1 MDKVNSPMF
10 SEFKKS
16 SKEDWIKNATSD
28 LKGIDVFSK
37 YRWAS
42 DGISIDPYYD
52 LSDLDKIKNH
62 ELFENLLLNED
73 DPSGEPRV
81 WNNIQKIVVTNFT
94 SANTMALEA
103 LNNGADGVEFD
114 LGLIETGEIEILLA
128 EIQLNYCSISLINT
142 PLKILQNYIKYLNSN
157 GDPVLVSGQ
166 LIGGSKVN
174 DQIESDE
181 LIQIINNTAE
191 FSKIRCIEVSDDN
204 EESVSGQIVK
214 ILTSTNRQIRSLLL
228 HGVDITTIAKSIS
241 YSTKIGTDFF
251 VEIAKVKS
259 IRNLL
264 FQIYRAYGH
273 EEYQPADSHIKCISN
288 VWINE
293 KYQPHGNMLKGSTAA
308 MSAILGGCHTLI
320 VEPEDSENSQSTRIA
335 RNVSNILR
343 EESYLSKT
351 ADPAAGSYYIESLTD
366 KISQHS
372 WQVFQKELLDST
384 IEK

>member
-1 MDKVNSPMF
+1 MDKLNSPMF

-28 LKGIDVFSK
+28 LKGVDVFSK

-81 WNNIQKIVVTNFT
+81 WNNIQKIVVTNFA
-94 SANTMALEA
+94 SANTKAIDA
-103 LNNGADGVEFD
+103 LNNGADGIEFD
-114 LGLIETGEIEILLA
+114 LDLIENGEIKILLA
-128 EIQLNYCSISLINT
+128 DIQLNYCAISITNA
-142 PLKILQNYIKYLNSN
+142 PPQILQDYIKYLTNN
-157 GDPVLVSGQ
+157 GDPSLVSGQ
-166 LIGGSKVN
+166 IIGINNVKY
-174 DQIESDE
+174 QIESDE
-181 LIQIINNTAE
+181 LIQIINSTAQ
-191 FSKIRCIEVSDDN
+191 FPKIKCIEISDEN
-204 EESVSGQIVK
+204 EESVSDQIVK

-228 HGVDITTIAKSIS
+228 HGIDITTIAKSLS

-273 EEYQPADSHIKCISN
+273 EQYQPADIDVKCISN

-308 MSAILGGCHTLI
+308 MSAILGGCNTLI
-320 VEPEDSENSQSTRIA
+320 VEPEERDNSQSTRIA
-335 RNVSNILR
+335 RNISNILR